1 MKKVSI
7 IFIAL
12 TTFFSCSTAEEE
24 IYILPKNYTGY
35 VILIYNQEDGAE
47 KKYMDD
53 KRVYEIPSSGILRTQ
68 FEPNT
73 GWAEFSEFYYEN
85 INSKKI
91 PYTYEFEEL
100 DDNNVVAYG
109 GTTGTANRDL
119 AGTSVVKFSKY
130 YIGNKTQIQEA
141 IDKSET
147 FDFVEIADGK

>member
-1 MKKVSI
+1 
-7 IFIAL
+7 
-12 TTFFSCSTAEEE
+12 
-24 IYILPKNYTGY
+24 
-35 VILIYNQEDGAE
+35 
-47 KKYMDD
+47 MDD

-147 FDFVEIADGK
+147 FDFVEIADGN